1 MGVAYKLS
9 DDLYRMAAEQNLF
22 HFSAAKTLAEIQER
36 EQARYRESGSFG
48 EFHRRAKETTEVFNK
63 TWQRT
68 EYETAVLTAEGMSTY
83 RKLRTKKKVYP
94 FWEYLTVNDG
104 RYVRNT

>member
-1 MGVAYKLS
+1 MDVAYKLS
-9 DDLYRMAAEQNLF
+9 DDLFRMAMEQNLF
-22 HFSAAKTLAEIQER
+22 HFSAAKTLAEIQELNR
-36 EQARYRESGSFG
+36 LFRESGNFG

-83 RKLRTKKKVYP
+83 RKLRTRK
-94 FWEYLTVNDG
+94 
-104 RYVRNT
+104 RYILSGST